1 MIIHKVLLPIFLFVR
16 SELAKKVDGPCS
28 KFDDF
33 WGDDPLVKCPS
44 EKVADDYLECYDLDE
59 KEYFENIDGYKSGQ
73 FVYVSGH
80 PVRK

>member
-44 EKVADDYLECYDLDE
+44 EKPADDYLECYDLDE
-59 KEYFENIDGYKSGQ
+59 KDDLENKNGYKSGQ
-73 FVYVSGH
+73 FVYVSGLL
-80 PVRK
+80 